1 MPIYEYRCPKC
12 DYTFEKYT
20 GGAEEAGSK
29 GPSCPRCGRKGSE
42 KVFSLFSSQCSSAP
56 GAASKCGSGGFS

>member
-20 GGAEEAGSK
+20 GAQKETSR
-29 GPSCPRCGRKGSE
+29 GPSCPRCGCRGSD
-42 KVFSLFSSQCSSAP
+42 KVFSLFSSQGSASPGSS
-56 GAASKCGSGGFS
+56 SNCGSGGFS